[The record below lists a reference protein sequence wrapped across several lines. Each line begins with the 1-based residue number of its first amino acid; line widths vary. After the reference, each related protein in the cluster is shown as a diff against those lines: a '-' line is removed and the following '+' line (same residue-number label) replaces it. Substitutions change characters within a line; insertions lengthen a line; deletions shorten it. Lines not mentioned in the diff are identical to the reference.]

1 LPPWPRATIADSAT
15 DAWAVGWA
23 RDLDKFA
30 TYHSVTLHWDG
41 TSWSQVPNPD
51 PFGGDGGT
59 SQLFAVSAVSPTDT
73 WAVGTCTCLG
83 TDTNQTLIM
92 HWDGTA
98 WSQV

>member
-1 LPPWPRATIADSAT
+1 VSADSAT

-23 RDLDKFA
+23 RDLDKFQ

-41 TSWSQVPNPD
+41 TSWSLVPNPD
-51 PFGGDGGT
+51 PFGGDGGL
-59 SQLFAVSAVSPTDT
+59 SQLFAASAVSPTDA

-83 TDTNQTLIM
+83 TETKQTLIL
-92 HWDGTA
+92 HWDGTV